1 MKKTVLFLA
10 ATATALA
17 AFSAPIAAKPKLTP
31 QQQLDKLLE
40 GRVAGKPVNCLSM
53 GENRDV
59 RIIDKTAIVYSSGRT
74 IYVNR
79 TSDPKALDSD
89 DVMVIKIWGNGP
101 CKLDTVQLHDRSM
114 GSWRGFVGLEEFV
127 PYRKVDKAS

>member
-10 ATATALA
+10 AAATSLA
-17 AFSAPIAAKPKLTP
+17 ALSFPAGAKPKLTP

-53 GENRDV
+53 ANSRDV
-59 RIIDKTAIVYSSGRT
+59 RVIDKTAIVYNTGNT

-79 TSDPKALDSD
+79 TTNPSSLDSD
-89 DVMVIKIWGNGP
+89 DVMVSKVWGNGP
-101 CKLDTVQLHDRSM
+101 CKLDTIHLHDRSM
-114 GSWRGFVGLEEFV
+114 GSWRGFVGLDEFV
-127 PYRKVDKAS
+127 PYRKAPKAG